1 MPGVKRSDSLAGMRA
16 KHTGMWV
23 GCRGNAKNKAG
34 SWIPAFA
41 GMTK

>member
-1 MPGVKRSDSLAGMRA
+1 MPGVKGSDSLAGMRA

-23 GCRGNAKNKAG
+23 LSRERQEQSAG
-34 SWIPAFA
+34 SWILAFA